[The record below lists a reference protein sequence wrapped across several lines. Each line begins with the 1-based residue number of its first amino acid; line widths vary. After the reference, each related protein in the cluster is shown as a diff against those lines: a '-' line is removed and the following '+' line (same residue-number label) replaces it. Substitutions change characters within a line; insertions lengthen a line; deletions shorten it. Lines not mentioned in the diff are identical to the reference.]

1 MTVNVNQADEIADN
15 VHVDMRPPMERL
27 PYWARSSNPIVRRH
41 LGLYWRTLPPEIEPI
56 LYIVGGWTVLILLGI
71 IAPFVTDLA
80 TTVIVVSVL
89 VIPLTMIF
97 YVRSLFSVASNS
109 AAAMSDEIRNNT
121 MHLLMSTPMTIEQI
135 LLGKVAASI
144 WRKMDD
150 LLIVVHSAALFG
162 APLIIMHFAGI
173 LGLRDSGVL
182 VYVLIIAMMIVS
194 LLRLVLEPIMF
205 GMIGVTIGA
214 FVPFRSTAKTASVA
228 MVGFYF
234 LLMIMLQQLNLGYAI
249 GAMQAVQE
257 ATEATVH
264 VAQTRFMWAMVQT
277 VVVDIVLPLALPYVM
292 TRGLIRIVRHHVES
306 L

>member
-1 MTVNVNQADEIADN
+1 
-15 VHVDMRPPMERL
+15 
-27 PYWARSSNPIVRRH
+27 
-41 LGLYWRTLPPEIEPI
+41 
-56 LYIVGGWTVLILLGI
+56 
-71 IAPFVTDLA
+71 
-80 TTVIVVSVL
+80 
-89 VIPLTMIF
+89 
-97 YVRSLFSVASNS
+97 
-109 AAAMSDEIRNNT
+109 
-121 MHLLMSTPMTIEQI
+121 
-135 LLGKVAASI
+135 
-144 WRKMDD
+144 
-150 LLIVVHSAALFG
+150 
-162 APLIIMHFAGI
+162 
-173 LGLRDSGVL
+173 
-182 VYVLIIAMMIVS
+182 MMIVS